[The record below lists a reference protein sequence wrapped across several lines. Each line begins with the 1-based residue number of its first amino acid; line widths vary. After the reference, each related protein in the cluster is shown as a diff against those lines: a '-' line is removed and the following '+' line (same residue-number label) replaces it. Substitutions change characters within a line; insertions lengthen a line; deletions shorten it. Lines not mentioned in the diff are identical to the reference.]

1 MKNSPTMRLSILLLF
16 SIISFMCHSQSL
28 STDKTSDHSVHIVK
42 KTDQKKVE
50 VYFDADLFTAYI
62 YPDHVMKPV
71 LWPVYTTHGTAI
83 TRQFPL
89 AKAAGERTDHPHHVG
104 IRSEERRVGK
114 ECRSQWRLM
123 SERTRL
129 T

>member
-1 MKNSPTMRLSILLLF
+1 MKNNPTLRLSILLLF

-89 AKAAGERTDHPHHVG
+89 AKA
-104 IRSEERRVGK
+104 RSEERRVGK
-114 ECRSQWRLM
+114 ECRSQW
-123 SERTRL
+123 
-129 T
+129 